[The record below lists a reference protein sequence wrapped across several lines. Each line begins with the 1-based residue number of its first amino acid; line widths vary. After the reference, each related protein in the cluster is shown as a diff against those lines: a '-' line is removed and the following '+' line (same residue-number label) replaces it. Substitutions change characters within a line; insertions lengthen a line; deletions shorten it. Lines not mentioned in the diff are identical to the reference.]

1 MARVVEANLFLL
13 LRLVTEDVRVR
24 RDASVP
30 PSGGEDDEILE
41 DLRNLFE

>member
-1 MARVVEANLFLL
+1 MEADLFVL

-30 PSGGEDDEILE
+30 PSGGEDEE
-41 DLRNLFE
+41 GGDLRNLYEYMIF